1 MLVITGGAGFIGS
14 NLARR
19 LLASAGRP
27 LLLVD
32 HPLAPERARTLDVLT
47 SCQFMDHLELLETLG
62 RDALEVEAIFH
73 LGACSDTTEANW
85 DYLLRNNV
93 EYSQHL
99 WRHCAGKGIPYI
111 YASSA
116 ATYGDGSLGFDDR
129 TPPDE
134 LQPLNLYGKSKNDF
148 DRWVLE
154 RVAEGEPTPR
164 GWAGL
169 KFFNVYGP
177 DEAHKGRMASM
188 VYHSYRQILERGEVG
203 LFQSTDPAY
212 EDGGQLRDFVFVEDN
227 IDHMLWLWQN
237 PQVCGIY
244 NSGTGQARSFKDLV
258 TAAFHVLGRE
268 PRIRYIPMPED
279 LRGRY
284 QNYTQARMDKLRE
297 AGYPGTPTTLE
308 QGVAR
313 TVAWL
318 QAAGEASPTAR
329 AG

>member
-1 MLVITGGAGFIGS
+1 MIVVTGGAGFIGS

-19 LLASAGRP
+19 LRKSAGRP

-32 HPLAPERARTLDVLT
+32 HPLSPERARTLDVLA
-47 SCQFMDHLELLETLG
+47 SCRFMDHLEFLAALG

-73 LGACSDTTEANW
+73 LGACSDTTEADW
-85 DYLLRNNV
+85 DYLARNNV

-99 WRHCAGKGIPYI
+99 WHYCAGKGIPYV

-116 ATYGDGSLGFDDR
+116 ATYGDGSQGFDDR
-129 TPPDE
+129 TPPEE
-134 LQPLNLYGKSKNDF
+134 LRPLNLYGRSKNDF

-154 RVAEGEPTPR
+154 RVAAGAPAPR

-188 VYHSYRQILERGEVG
+188 VHHSYRQIVERGEVG
-203 LFQSTDPAY
+203 LFQSTDPAF

-227 IDHMLWLWQN
+227 IDHMLWLWRN
-237 PQVCGIY
+237 PQVRGIF
-244 NSGTGQARSFKDLV
+244 NSGTGQARSFRDLV
-258 TAAFHVLGRE
+258 TATFTVLGRE

-284 QNYTQARMDKLRE
+284 QNYTQARMDKLRA
-297 AGYPGTPTTLE
+297 AGYPGAPTALE

-318 QAAGEASPTAR
+318 RAAGDAAPAAR